1 MRIPLP
7 NQLNASDS
15 SDSPLLNNVVIF
27 PDGSVTWV
35 TPSPMPSEVI
45 STVTCEVVPEGFLLP
60 AECLRLPQPQPPD
73 IFVSAPE
80 FTPLRTLKSMERF

>member
-7 NQLNASDS
+7 GQLDAAESN
-15 SDSPLLNNVVIF
+15 DSPLLDNVVIF

-35 TPSPMPSEVI
+35 IASPMPSEVI
-45 STVTCEVVPEGFLLP
+45 PAVACEVVPDWYFLP

-73 IFVSAPE
+73 IFITVPE
-80 FTPLRTLKSMERF
+80 FAPLRALKSTERF